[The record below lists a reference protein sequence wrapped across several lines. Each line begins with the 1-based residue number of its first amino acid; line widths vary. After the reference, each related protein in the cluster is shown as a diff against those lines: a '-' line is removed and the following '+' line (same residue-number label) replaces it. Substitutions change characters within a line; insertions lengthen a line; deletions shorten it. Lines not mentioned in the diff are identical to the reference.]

1 MSDSDD
7 LFKLFAPSY
16 YFDKPRQL
24 DDSDWFIVAEQ
35 SISVDEEAFW
45 AVVKKWTLEPE
56 LVIPPLR
63 QCDIIERVELPNE
76 RITRNLIP
84 KRKSKDPILKE
95 LVEYHASNDTHPAR
109 VTFAP
114 DVVSENQLPFYYPKV
129 RAYSLV
135 FDSRVA
141 EDQHETCYE
150 DCLFGRSALT
160 QSSFPSESVIRLEIQ
175 PFSTTQTGISNDKM
189 IYALSEVFHKLY
201 KWCIHTSLGYEKR
214 ANHDVLVPKEMYHE
228 TYARMK
234 AKYADKII
242 SQWTEKTDPTKFVFE
257 DIAIASYLICLWQ
270 LERQRLG
277 QARLQSFVDLGC
289 GNGLL
294 THLLVS
300 EGHPGKGIDIAK
312 RKIWDQLCDGQDDCL
327 LGKNACSEQ
336 KKRLP
341 YKAHVVI
348 SSKHTPSNGVL
359 SQCGLAYCKPCRRT
373 GAMVSTV
380 LICSRKKDC
389 ASDVTHVRG
398 EYRTPI
404 MAARTESRFIVIPCC
419 YFQLDGSRHKALGGV
434 EGGKYREYTDY
445 VKNIAIECGYSI
457 DEDQLRIPSTRNIAV
472 VGQTRN
478 AVKDLITETVGH
490 FVARVT
496 DRELEEQRRKKAAEK
511 RK

>member
-24 DDSDWFIVAEQ
+24 DDSGWFIVAEQ

-141 EDQHETCYE
+141 EDQHET
-150 DCLFGRSALT
+150 
-160 QSSFPSESVIRLEIQ
+160 ESVIRLEIQ
-175 PFSTTQTGISNDKM
+175 PFSATQTGISNDKM

-228 TYARMK
+228 TYARIK

-300 EGHPGKGIDIAK
+300 EGHPGKGVDIAK
-312 RKIWDQLCDGQDDCL
+312 RKIWDQLCDGKDDCL
-327 LGKNACSEQ
+327 LVQSIHPPTASYPN
-336 KKRLP
+336 
-341 YKAHVVI
+341 VDW
-348 SSKHTPSNGVL
+348 
-359 SQCGLAYCKPCRRT
+359 
-373 GAMVSTV
+373 
-380 LICSRKKDC
+380 LIANHADEL
-389 ASDVTHVRG
+389 VPW
-398 EYRTPI
+398 TPI

-434 EGGKYREYTDY
+434 EGGKYREYTNY

-511 RK
+511 RM